1 MKTNNFPLLQQVISK
16 SLLHNL
22 STVKRELGS
31 DCTFLSF
38 SRETS
43 KDKTTGEV
51 EEYDAFNALMLNELG
66 GKDRVI
72 YRIDKP
78 LPDLNEADF
87 MWLAEKLKNRVYEA
101 G

>member
-1 MKTNNFPLLQQVISK
+1 
-16 SLLHNL
+16 
-22 STVKRELGS
+22 
-31 DCTFLSF
+31 
-38 SRETS
+38 
-43 KDKTTGEV
+43 
-51 EEYDAFNALMLNELG
+51 MLNELG